1 MGKKFAPPG
10 KGGKGKA
17 VKAGKHGDAPHKAG
31 KPKRKSKYGDDG
43 GMHRNDVDVE
53 KYDKVISLKKP
64 VGKKS
69 GVVDRKGASVKK
81 HKSELAS
88 LEDKDPEFFN
98 FLRKNDKSLLEFGG
112 DDEDDEDEDDD
123 DDDEGSDVSGVRID
137 DDGDIEGME
146 FDQDDDDDNDNDNDD
161 DDEGDEEDEQ
171 PSRSRK
177 ASKERASVELSA
189 ALLAETADRACG
201 GSVAA
206 LKK

>member
-31 KPKRKSKYGDDG
+31 KPNKRPSKYADDG

-112 DDEDDEDEDDD
+112 DDDDDED
-123 DDDEGSDVSGVRID
+123 DDDEGSDVSGVRIE

-146 FDQDDDDDNDNDNDD
+146 FDQDDDDDDD
-161 DDEGDEEDEQ
+161 YDEGDEEDEQ